1 VKPWFQASN
10 THLALSYGNISEIV
24 LRSTPAVRGFFLE
37 ILYMDRKKLIKTL
50 AILIFFVFAVNF
62 LANKFYWYSSIW
74 YFDMIMHFLGGSV
87 VAFVYFWLFSM
98 PILKFQDYIQ
108 SDGLD
113 VRFILRTIIFVFFVG
128 VAWEF
133 FEYTFNNVIAKNTF
147 NLLDTISDIF
157 FDLAGGVFAIF
168 YFYKK
173 IMLQSKYGEK
183 S

>member
-1 VKPWFQASN
+1 MKPWFQASN

-37 ILYMDRKKLIKTL
+37 ILYMDRKKLIKAL
-50 AILIFFVFAVNF
+50 AILIFFVFVVNF

-74 YFDMIMHFLGGSV
+74 YFDMIMHFLGGSA
-87 VAFVYFWLFSM
+87 VAFAYFWIFSM
-98 PILKFQDYIQ
+98 PIFKSEDYLQ
-108 SDGLD
+108 SGEPDA
-113 VRFILRTIIFVFFVG
+113 RFILRTIIFVFFIG

-133 FEYTFNNVIAKNTF
+133 FEYIFNNLIAQNNF
-147 NLLDTISDIF
+147 NLLDTISDVF
-157 FDLAGGVFAIF
+157 FDLAGGVFAVL

-173 IMLQSKYGEK
+173 IMLQSKHGEK